1 MDQTTLPIMIPQADP
16 GAGYRAQRDEI
27 NDAVFRALRSGW
39 YILGKEGEAFEQ
51 EFAAWL
57 GAARAVGC
65 GNGTDALAL
74 VLRGL
79 GIGEGATV
87 ATVSHAAVATVAAIE
102 MVGAVPL
109 LLDIDPDTYTMDPDE
124 LQAVLEDPPPGLPPI
139 RAAIAVHLYG
149 QACELDPML
158 AACAEHGVALIED
171 CAQAHGATLHGRKLG
186 TLGAAA
192 AFSLYPTK
200 NLGALGDGGVL
211 ATDDFEL
218 ADRIAAIRQYGW
230 RERYISSLVGV
241 NSRLDEVQAAILR
254 ARERDAVQA
263 QLRTA
268 GVGTGVHYPVPVHLQ
283 AAYADRV
290 PLGPAGCKETE
301 RAAREVLSLPM
312 YPELTDEQVERICA
326 GQRAIEGWLQD
337 DALLLTLALH
347 RQQRAAGI
355 RGGVAEIGVH
365 HGRFFV
371 ALALLCD
378 GAGERA
384 LAVDV
389 FADQHLNP
397 GGSGH
402 GDRTIFD
409 TNLARWG
416 VSERAVER
424 QQDSLTLTPA
434 EVRSALGGAGAR
446 LFSVD
451 GSHSLEHAAQD
462 PRVGPARLA

>member
-1 MDQTTLPIMIPQADP
+1 MDQTMTATTAMIPQADP
-16 GAGYRAQRDEI
+16 GAGYRAQREEI
-27 NDAVFRALRSGW
+27 DAAVARALGSGW
-39 YILGKEGEAFEQ
+39 YILGRENEAFER

-57 GAARAVGC
+57 GTARAVGC
-65 GNGTDALAL
+65 ANGTDALAL
-74 VLRGL
+74 ILRGL

-87 ATVSHAAVATVAAIE
+87 ATVSHTAVATVAAIE

-149 QACELDPML
+149 QSCDLDPML
-158 AACAEHGVALIED
+158 AACSRAGAALIED
-171 CAQAHGATLHGRKLG
+171 CAQAHGAALHGRKLG
-186 TLGAAA
+186 TIGRAA

-254 ARERDAVQA
+254 ARLPRLDAGNARRRAIAAAYDRALAGGPYAPPARREGAEHVFHQYVLRVPERDAVQA

-326 GQRAIEGWLQD
+326 GLRG
-337 DALLLTLALH
+337 LA
-347 RQQRAAGI
+347 AAG
-355 RGGVAEIGVH
+355 
-365 HGRFFV
+365 
-371 ALALLCD
+371 
-378 GAGERA
+378 
-384 LAVDV
+384 
-389 FADQHLNP
+389 
-397 GGSGH
+397 
-402 GDRTIFD
+402 T
-409 TNLARWG
+409 
-416 VSERAVER
+416 
-424 QQDSLTLTPA
+424 
-434 EVRSALGGAGAR
+434 
-446 LFSVD
+446 
-451 GSHSLEHAAQD
+451 
-462 PRVGPARLA
+462 